1 MLGIVCFC
9 KHVKIWVAVQQGL
22 SRLYVAIRMP
32 ISPWY
37 FGHINQVLWPT
48 FHYVVPDDAKS
59 KVYQEDAWKKYKA
72 LNERFAATIIKNY
85 QPGDISKLA

>member
-1 MLGIVCFC
+1 M
-9 KHVKIWVAVQQGL
+9 
-22 SRLYVAIRMP
+22 
-32 ISPWY
+32 WY

-72 LNERFAATIIKNY
+72 LNERFATTIVKNY